1 MVGLRTEDTANEL
14 ADDEENYQNLTVFQP
29 LGQVLMPDL
38 RRLREKVQLSN
49 TDDGDAIS
57 AIILAIQMIASH
69 CKTLKYKKKIVLVT
83 NGLGVMDADDIDQIS
98 SKIKVDS
105 IELIILGVD
114 FDDPDFGFKEENKDP
129 TKELNESVFH
139 QLTQDCNGMFGTMAQ
154 AISELGIPRTKTVR
168 PVTTYKGILTLGDPD
183 TYDSAMCINVERY
196 PRIMQ
201 ASPPSASQFV
211 VKSDMA
217 PSESN
222 TQVSA
227 TLQNGDNNCATTY
240 GGDLAPV
247 KNTRTYQVDDPE
259 APEGKREIDPEELE
273 KGFEYGRTAVALS
286 QSDMNVVR
294 LETTACLDIVGFVPR
309 DKVFLAHFPI
319 WHEVDTDLKF

>member
-1 MVGLRTEDTANEL
+1 
-14 ADDEENYQNLTVFQP
+14 
-29 LGQVLMPDL
+29 MPDL

-69 CKTLKYKKKIVLVT
+69 CRHLKYKKKIILVT
-83 NGLGVMDADDIDQIS
+83 NGLGIMDVDDIDEIS
-98 SKIKVDS
+98 SKIKGDN
-105 IELIILGVD
+105 IELIILGVG
-114 FDDPDFGFKEENKDP
+114 FDDPEFGFKEKNKDP
-129 TKELNESVFH
+129 TKELNESVFR
-139 QLTQDCNGMFGTMAQ
+139 QLTQECDGLFGTMAQ

-211 VKSDMA
+211 VKGEMV
-217 PSESN
+217 PGESS
-222 TQVSA
+222 TQASV
-227 TLQNGDNNCATTY
+227 TLQNSDDNHTNTY

-247 KNTRTYQVDDPE
+247 KNTRTYKVDDPE
-259 APEGKREIDPEELE
+259 APEGKREVDPEELA
-273 KGFEYGRTAVALS
+273 KGFEYGRTAIAIS
-286 QSDMNVVR
+286 ESDMNVVR

-309 DKVFLAHFPI
+309 DKVCFLPI
-319 WHEVDTDLKF
+319 YCLT

>member
-1 MVGLRTEDTANEL
+1 
-14 ADDEENYQNLTVFQP
+14 
-29 LGQVLMPDL
+29 MPDL
-38 RRLREKVQLSN
+38 RRLREKVQLSS

-57 AIILAIQMIASH
+57 AIVLAIQLLDRH
-69 CKTLKYKKKIVLVT
+69 CRTLKYKKKIVLVT
-83 NGLGVMDADDIDQIS
+83 NGLGVIDADDIDQIS
-98 SKIKVDS
+98 SKIKADS

-139 QLTQDCNGMFGTMAQ
+139 QLTQDCNGLFGTMAQ

-168 PVTTYKGILTLGDPD
+168 PVATYKGVLTLGDPD

-211 VKSDMA
+211 VKGDMV
-217 PSESN
+217 PGESS
-222 TQVSA
+222 TRDSA
-227 TLQNGDNNCATTY
+227 TLQNGDDNRASTY

-247 KNTRTYQVDDPE
+247 KNTRAYQVDDPE
-259 APEGKREIDPEELE
+259 APGGKREVNLEELA
-273 KGFEYGRTAVALS
+273 KGFEYGRTAVAIS
-286 QSDMNVVR
+286 QSDMNVVK
-294 LETTACLDIVGFVPR
+294 LETTACLDIVGFVHR
-309 DKVFLAHFPI
+309 DKVRFLPI
-319 WHEVDTDLKF
+319 YA